1 MILVPSIKR
10 IATCVT
16 ASVMAAATLLTS
28 TAFADEPYT
37 GYNYDWWGDPVP
49 SQNGYVVDKVYTGL
63 DMGIDSLSEPSDMF
77 FSDNDD
83 LFLADTAY
91 KPSNPASDS
100 AKGRIVVVDSDFQLK
115 YTVESL
121 DFSGVQ
127 DWLDLKGS
135 ELKTGA
141 LSQADY
147 NKVTNLAFNG
157 PSGIYVDVDEGEETI
172 YVADNAND
180 RVVAFQ
186 IDEIGDDQY
195 KTAVGKVKVVYTR
208 PDASMYDSSVT
219 FNPSKVLVDAAKNVY
234 VCIKSITKGAV
245 VFSKEG
251 DFNGYFGANRVEQT
265 GEVLLNA
272 FWKLIF
278 NREQAK
284 KMRRSV
290 PVEISNFDI
299 DTDNFIYTVTE
310 SKSAET
316 DILKK
321 LNSAG
326 TNIYTN
332 LGYSDYNFGDALTK
346 YYRGQTYSSQITD
359 IDVADDGV
367 INLLDLKTG
376 RVFQYDDE
384 CNLLFIFGGIGQQ
397 KGTFNIVNSVES
409 KGDKVYVLD
418 GRKCSVTVF
427 KQTEFGSIVH
437 NAIALFNKGKYEE
450 ARGPWEEALRRDS
463 NYWLAYIGLGNAYLN
478 EGQYE
483 TAMTYFYHNSR
494 TGYND
499 AFKSWRM
506 NFIRDNF
513 TLFAVIII
521 ALLAFIYIFS
531 TWRGKVRAKKR
542 AEQERIFK
550 EKNKGKEDV

>member
-1 MILVPSIKR
+1 MSGLKKLIAAAGAGAILVSGLAANVSAVESYDPYSYDRWGDAVASQVGYTAEYFVDGQSINGLAEVIEAMDGFNAEKASWQELLGLKEPADMYVSADDLMYIADKGNNR
-10 IATCVT
+10 ILVT
-16 ASVMAAATLLTS
+16 DLDFNLVNYMDTFHYNGEELTLKKPEGV
-28 TAFADEPYT
+28 FVDQYT
-37 GYNYDWWGDPVP
+37 GY
-49 SQNGYVVDKVYTGL
+49 
-63 DMGIDSLSEPSDMF
+63 
-77 FSDNDD
+77 
-83 LFLADTAY
+83 
-91 KPSNPASDS
+91 
-100 AKGRIVVVDSDFQLK
+100 
-115 YTVESL
+115 
-121 DFSGVQ
+121 
-127 DWLDLKGS
+127 
-135 ELKTGA
+135 
-141 LSQADY
+141 
-147 NKVTNLAFNG
+147 
-157 PSGIYVDVDEGEETI
+157 IYVCDTENSRVLKSDKDGNVDMIFEKPVSEI
-172 YVADNAND
+172 YSQDL
-180 RVVAFQ
+180 
-186 IDEIGDDQY
+186 
-195 KTAVGKVKVVYTR
+195 
-208 PDASMYDSSVT
+208 T
-219 FNPSKVLVDAAKNVY
+219 FNPKKVAVDKAGNVY
-234 VCIKSITKGAV
+234 IVVKSVTKGSV
-245 VFSKEG
+245 MY
-251 DFNGYFGANRVEQT
+251 DINGEFLGFFGANRVEAT
-265 GEVLLNA
+265 GEVLMNA

-278 NREQAK
+278 SREQAK

-326 TNIYTN
+326 TNIFTN
-332 LGYSDYNFGDALTK
+332 LGYSDYTFGDALTK

-359 IDVADDGV
+359 IDVAEDGV

-409 KGDKVYVLD
+409 KGDRVYVLD

-478 EGQYE
+478 EGQYD
-483 TAMTYFYHNSR
+483 TAMKYFYHNSK

-542 AEQERIFK
+542 AEQEKLFR